1 MTMPEP
7 TQTRKSI
14 PIWLFLLLL
23 AVSIGN
29 GIGVLWQARVLRDQT
44 AQIGQ
49 RTRENL
55 DLRHELDRL
64 SRAQPAPAHAPAPSA
79 LTRVSKPD
87 APATGAG
94 SPAAAEQQAI
104 RMREE
109 LGQSSAE
116 VARLQS
122 RVSELQ
128 TGIENATEENRRL
141 ASAAEDLKR
150 SLAEANQTI
159 ETIRAELKSNSGRMA
174 QIESANAK
182 LKEEAAT
189 AGQSA
194 VQLKQTASDL
204 QGLFRRREMYLNN
217 ILRRYRE
224 ITEQYRAMSGVMAS
238 RRDRDVAP
246 VGTTE
251 IARIQNAISQAE
263 EDLKQIDA
271 LNAQASRL
279 EKKLPAK

>member
-1 MTMPEP
+1 MPVTAP
-7 TQTRKSI
+7 TRKSI

-23 AVSIGN
+23 AAAIVS
-29 GIGVLWQARVLRDQT
+29 GIGVLWQARVVHEQS
-44 AQIGQ
+44 AQVAQ

-55 DLRHELDRL
+55 DLRRELDRL
-64 SRAQPAPAHAPAPSA
+64 NRAPSAPAPAPAPPSA
-79 LTRVSKPD
+79 PRTAQPN
-87 APATGAG
+87 APTTGTGAL
-94 SPAAAEQQAI
+94 AAAEQQAL

-116 VARLQS
+116 VARLQA

-128 TGIENATEENRRL
+128 AGIENATEENRRL
-141 ASAAEDLKR
+141 ASAAEELKR
-150 SLAEANQTI
+150 SLADANQTI

-182 LKEEAAT
+182 LKEEAST

-194 VQLKQTASDL
+194 AQLKQISSDL

-224 ITEQYRAMSGVMAS
+224 ITEQYRAMSGVLAS
-238 RRDRDVAP
+238 RRDREAAP
-246 VGTTE
+246 VGNTE
-251 IARIQNAISQAE
+251 IARIQNAIALAE

>member
-1 MTMPEP
+1 MPET

-23 AVSIGN
+23 AVAIAS
-29 GIGVLWQARVLRDQT
+29 GIGVLWQARVVREQL
-44 AQIGQ
+44 AQIGRQ
-49 RTRENL
+49 TRQNQ
-55 DLRHELDRL
+55 DLRGELDQLR
-64 SRAQPAPAHAPAPSA
+64 RAQPAPAPAPLPPA
-79 LTRVSKPD
+79 ATRAAQPN
-87 APATGAG
+87 APATGGDAL
-94 SPAAAEQQAI
+94 AAAEQQAV
-104 RMREE
+104 RMRDA

-150 SLAEANQTI
+150 SLADANQTI

-182 LKEEAAT
+182 LKEEAA
-189 AGQSA
+189 ASGQSA
-194 VQLKQTASDL
+194 AQFKQTSSDL
-204 QGLFRRREMYLNN
+204 EGLFRRREMYLNN

-224 ITEQYRAMSGVMAS
+224 ITEQYRAMSGVLDS
-238 RRDRDVAP
+238 RRDREAAP
-246 VGTTE
+246 VRSTE
-251 IARIQNAISQAE
+251 IGRIQNAIALAE

>member
-1 MTMPEP
+1 MPQP

-23 AVSIGN
+23 AVAIGN
-29 GIGVLWQARVLRDQT
+29 GIGVLWQARVLREQV

-49 RTRENL
+49 RTRENVE
-55 DLRHELDRL
+55 LRRELDRL
-64 SRAQPAPAHAPAPSA
+64 SRAPSARAPALVPPALPR
-79 LTRVSKPD
+79 LTQPNV
-87 APATGAG
+87 PATGAVAL
-94 SPAAAEQQAI
+94 AAAEQQAT
-104 RMREE
+104 RMRDA

-128 TGIENATEENRRL
+128 TAVENATEENRRL
-141 ASAAEDLKR
+141 ASAAEELKR
-150 SLAEANQTI
+150 NLADANQTI
-159 ETIRAELKSNSGRMA
+159 ETIRAELKSNTGRMA

-182 LKEEAAT
+182 LKEDAST

-194 VQLKQTASDL
+194 AQLKQTASEL
-204 QGLFRRREMYLNN
+204 ESLFRRREMYLNN

-224 ITEQYRAMSGVMAS
+224 ITEQYRAMTGVLAS
-238 RRDRDVAP
+238 RRDREAAP
-246 VGTTE
+246 VGSTE
-251 IARIQNAISQAE
+251 IARIQNAIALAE

>member
-1 MTMPEP
+1 MPQP
-7 TQTRKSI
+7 DQTRKSI
-14 PIWLFLLLL
+14 PVWLFLLLM
-23 AVSIGN
+23 AVAIGN
-29 GIGVLWQARVLRDQT
+29 GIGVVWQARVVRQQA

-55 DLRHELDRL
+55 DLRREIDRL
-64 SRAQPAPAHAPAPSA
+64 SRSPSRPVPVNVLPSTPRVAQPN
-79 LTRVSKPD
+79 
-87 APATGAG
+87 APATGTGAL
-94 SPAAAEQQAI
+94 AAAEQQAVH
-104 RMREE
+104 MRDA

-128 TGIENATEENRRL
+128 TGVENATEENRRL
-141 ASAAEDLKR
+141 ASAAEELKR
-150 SLAEANQTI
+150 SLADANQTI

-182 LKEEAAT
+182 LKEEASAT
-189 AGQSA
+189 GQSA
-194 VQLKQTASDL
+194 AQLKQTASDL
-204 QGLFRRREMYLNN
+204 EGLFRRREMYLNN

-224 ITEQYRAMSGVMAS
+224 ITEQYRAMSGVLSS
-238 RRDRDVAP
+238 RRDREAAP
-246 VGTTE
+246 VGSTE
-251 IARIQNAISQAE
+251 IARIQNAIALAE

>member
-1 MTMPEP
+1 MPQP

-14 PIWLFLLLL
+14 PTWLFLLLL
-23 AVSIGN
+23 AVAIGS
-29 GIGVLWQARVLRDQT
+29 GVGVLWQARKLREQT
-44 AQIGQ
+44 AQFDQ

-55 DLRHELDRL
+55 DLRRKLDRL
-64 SRAQPAPAHAPAPSA
+64 SRAQSAPTPAPASPALPRLTQPNAPAA
-79 LTRVSKPD
+79 
-87 APATGAG
+87 GAG
-94 SPAAAEQQAI
+94 APAAAEQQAI

-150 SLAEANQTI
+150 SLADANQTI

-182 LKEEAAT
+182 LKEEAST

-271 LNAQASRL
+271 LTAQASRL

>member
-1 MTMPEP
+1 MPV
-7 TQTRKSI
+7 TAQTRKSI

-23 AVSIGN
+23 AVAVGN
-29 GIGVLWQARVLRDQT
+29 GIGVLWQARVVREQT
-44 AQIGQ
+44 ALIGQ

-55 DLRHELDRL
+55 DLRRELDRL
-64 SRAQPAPAHAPAPSA
+64 NRATSAPAPAPAPPA
-79 LTRVSKPD
+79 APRVAQPS
-87 APATGAG
+87 APATGA
-94 SPAAAEQQAI
+94 SAVAAAEQQSI
-104 RMREE
+104 HMRDA

-116 VARLQS
+116 VARLQA

-128 TGIENATEENRRL
+128 TGVENATEENRRL
-141 ASAAEDLKR
+141 ASAAEELKR
-150 SLAEANQTI
+150 SLADANQTI

-182 LKEEAAT
+182 LKEEAST

-204 QGLFRRREMYLNN
+204 EGLFRRREMYLNN

-224 ITEQYRAMSGVMAS
+224 ITEQYRAMSGVLAS
-238 RRDRDVAP
+238 RRDREAAP
-246 VGTTE
+246 VGSTE
-251 IARIQNAISQAE
+251 IAHIQNAIALAE

-271 LNAQASRL
+271 LTAQASRL

>member
-1 MTMPEP
+1 MPEP
-7 TQTRKSI
+7 SQTRKSI

-23 AVSIGN
+23 AVAIGN
-29 GIGVLWQARVLRDQT
+29 GVGVLWQARVLREQV
-44 AQIGQ
+44 AQNGA

-55 DLRHELDRL
+55 DLRREVDRL
-64 SRAQPAPAHAPAPSA
+64 SRAPSVSAPAPVPSA
-79 LTRVSKPD
+79 LPRLAQPNL
-87 APATGAG
+87 PATGADAL
-94 SPAAAEQQAI
+94 AAAEQQAM
-104 RMREE
+104 RMREA

-150 SLAEANQTI
+150 SFADANQTI
-159 ETIRAELKSNSGRMA
+159 EAIRAELKSNSGRMA
-174 QIESANAK
+174 QVESANAK
-182 LKEEAAT
+182 LKEEASA

-194 VQLKQTASDL
+194 TQLKQTASDL
-204 QGLFRRREMYLNN
+204 EGLFRRREMYLNN

-224 ITEQYRAMSGVMAS
+224 ITEQYRAMSGVLGS
-238 RRDRDVAP
+238 RRDREAAP
-246 VGTTE
+246 VGGTE
-251 IARIQNAISQAE
+251 IARIQNAIALAE
-263 EDLKQIDA
+263 DDLKQIEA

-279 EKKLPAK
+279 EKKLPAR